1 MTFKPIKPVDARL
14 TLQDP
19 LVWDQAQTPA
29 ARLSRELTVSTES
42 EVDRANSRETWR
54 ALQLQT
60 EDVVAMT
67 AELQKQ
73 SQLVKGLTKEVS
85 DTRSKAKTLEEQLVA
100 NEERRFNHP
109 LIYSLGAVALAS
121 AGFWLLER
129 RKRLAL
135 QDLVLLDSRHSSL
148 ASMSSDSTHVFV
160 EPQADIFT
168 DKAEVSSQEAAS
180 LEKVDTSF
188 TPALPWW
195 ERLWTFKQTEK
206 ISSFTGIARTI
217 SPSIKVDPIATRSDS
232 TVAQAALSDTST
244 HIETDFFDPEFAQI
258 ELFTQ
263 TRLKPSSPDDAMGHL
278 LELRMATHALCV
290 LEQPNMAQRL
300 LAQHIDAVPSTCAW
314 AYLEYL
320 SLCTRLGH
328 REAFESMRMRYRN
341 QFNRLAPYWMEP
353 NSNVQGLESYERPL
367 AELISAWPS
376 ERAQILL
383 KTWLLGNL
391 HARRL
396 FQLSAYHD
404 LLDLYEVLEH
414 LNENFEGVSLAIEFP
429 PTVSLL
435 ELDYEFSDDV
445 KLQAQSE
452 DEAMRAVPTVKTG
465 DFAVDINISLSPPQ
479 SQPAQLSQSSIVP
492 FKPSPTGLLG

>member
-1 MTFKPIKPVDARL
+1 MTTKPVKPADARL
-14 TLQDP
+14 VLQDP
-19 LVWDQAQTPA
+19 LAWDQAQVPA
-29 ARLSRELTVSTES
+29 VRLSRELTVFNESDIDRTST
-42 EVDRANSRETWR
+42 RETWR

-73 SQLVKGLTKEVS
+73 SQLVKDLTKEVS
-85 DTRSKAKTLEEQLVA
+85 DARSKTKTLSEQLAA
-100 NEERRFNHP
+100 NEEQRFNHP
-109 LIYSLGAVALAS
+109 VIYSLGAVAVAS
-121 AGFWLLER
+121 AGFWLVER

-135 QDLVLLDSRHSSL
+135 QDLVLLDSRHSPL
-148 ASMSSDSTHVFV
+148 ATKPSNRTQVVM
-160 EPQADIFT
+160 EPHADIFA
-168 DKAEVSSQEAAS
+168 DKAAVSSQDTAS
-180 LEKVDTSF
+180 LQKQDISF

-195 ERLWTFKQTEK
+195 GRLWTSRQTEK
-206 ISSFTGIARTI
+206 ISSFARIATTML
-217 SPSIKVDPIATRSDS
+217 PSSKLDTIATRSDS
-232 TVAQAALSDTST
+232 TLAQAALSDSST

-263 TRLKPSSPDDAMGHL
+263 TRLKPSSPDDGMGHL
-278 LELRMATHALCV
+278 LELRMASHALCV

-320 SLCTRLGH
+320 SLCTQLGH
-328 REAFESMRMRYRN
+328 REAFESMRMRYRT

-376 ERAQILL
+376 ERAQTLL

-396 FQLSAYHD
+396 FQLPAYHD

-414 LNENFEGVSLAIEFP
+414 LNDNFDNVSLAVEFP

-452 DEAMRAVPTVKTG
+452 NEAMRAVPTVKTG
-465 DFAVDINISLSPPQ
+465 DFAVDVNISLS
-479 SQPAQLSQSSIVP
+479 QPAALNPTPTIP
-492 FKPSPTGLLG
+492 LKPVSTGLRG

>member
-1 MTFKPIKPVDARL
+1 MKSKPVKPAEARL
-14 TLQDP
+14 ILQDP
-19 LVWDQAQTPA
+19 LAWDQAQIPVV
-29 ARLSRELTVSTES
+29 RLSRELTISNES
-42 EVDRANSRETWR
+42 DVDRANTRQTWQ

-73 SQLVKGLTKEVS
+73 SQLAIALTKEAS
-85 DTRSKAKTLEEQLVA
+85 DARAKAKTLGEQLATNEEQ
-100 NEERRFNHP
+100 RFNHP
-109 LIYSLGAVALAS
+109 VIYSLGAAAFAS
-121 AGFWLLER
+121 AAFWLVER
-129 RKRLAL
+129 KKRLAL
-135 QDLVLLDSRHSSL
+135 QDSVLLGSRDSPTVLRRPNPSQVVVGS
-148 ASMSSDSTHVFV
+148 
-160 EPQADIFT
+160 PADIFA
-168 DKAEVSSQEAAS
+168 DKKAASSQNNAS
-180 LEKVDTSF
+180 LEKQNTSF
-188 TPALPWW
+188 THSLPWW
-195 ERLWTFKQTEK
+195 RRFWASEQTEK
-206 ISSFTGIARTI
+206 ISSFAR
-217 SPSIKVDPIATRSDS
+217 IATTVSLSSRLDSVGDRSDLTRAKAVLGDAS
-232 TVAQAALSDTST
+232 AHV
-244 HIETDFFDPEFAQI
+244 ETDFFDPEFAQI

-263 TRLKPSSPDDAMGHL
+263 TRLKPSSPDDGMGHL
-278 LELRMATHALCV
+278 LELRMASQALCV

-320 SLCTRLGH
+320 SLCTQLGH
-328 REAFESMRMRYRN
+328 REAFESMRMRYRT
-341 QFNRLAPYWMEP
+341 QFNRLAPYWMEL

-383 KTWLLGNL
+383 QTWLLGNL

-396 FQLSAYHD
+396 FQLPAYHD

-414 LNENFEGVSLAIEFP
+414 LNDKSEGVNLAIEFP

-452 DEAMRAVPTVKTG
+452 NEAMRAVPTVKTG
-465 DFAVDINISLSPPQ
+465 DFAVDVNISLS
-479 SQPAQLSQSSIVP
+479 QPAALNHTP
-492 FKPSPTGLLG
+492 MTPLKPVPTGLLG